1 ESWFTSC
8 MAYRR
13 TERTEARRAARRERI
28 VTAARELIAHGGYAE
43 AQVAA
48 VAKRAGVAT
57 GTVYRHFPSKAD
69 LFSEVFRA
77 ASQHE
82 VDSLAAAA
90 NATSGGAPERIAAAA
105 GTFASRA
112 LRAPRLAWAL

>member
-1 ESWFTSC
+1 
-8 MAYRR
+8 MPYRP
-13 TERTEARRAARRERI
+13 TKRTEARRAA
-28 VTAARELIAHGGYAE
+28 ARELIVSAALELVARGGYAE

-48 VAKRAGVAT
+48 VADRAGVAT

-82 VDSLAAAA
+82 VDALAAAA
-90 NATSGGAPERIAAAA
+90 DAAGGGAPERIASAVE
-105 GTFASRA
+105 TFAGRA
-112 LRAPRLAWAL
+112 LRAPRLAW